1 MIEKHQMSKATSS
14 SLAPSWSWERKKEL
28 MVKVQWKFQQNAKF
42 QYVRHTGYS
51 RIIVK
56 TVFEYFKFFFIL
68 LPNTGLEFDFCLI

>member
-14 SLAPSWSWERKKEL
+14 SLAPSWSWESKKKL
-28 MVKVQWKFQQNAKF
+28 MVKMQWKFQQSAKF

-56 TVFEYFKFFFIL
+56 TVFEYFFFIL
-68 LPNTGLEFDFCLI
+68 LRNAGLELHFYPI